1 MNLFVFVFTFFFL
14 LGRFFVLLCN
24 RKLVGCDIKFDMRI
38 IMNGF
43 YCDLNWSNGYFGQFY
58 RTIMSFVE
66 IFLGVLSMHF
76 IKMAILT
83 DFLFIFLLVRR
94 WFARE
99 VYSVGTYSP
108 AVCSPVICSVRDDQV
123 LVKSRS
129 CLVLFQRWPLALTS
143 NNVRNPFVSMGFFG
157 LRTVCFSAH

>member
-1 MNLFVFVFTFFFL
+1 MHLPNKSKRARINESFCFCFHFFLL

-83 DFLFIFLLVRR
+83 DFLFIF
-94 WFARE
+94 
-99 VYSVGTYSP
+99 
-108 AVCSPVICSVRDDQV
+108 C
-123 LVKSRS
+123 
-129 CLVLFQRWPLALTS
+129 
-143 NNVRNPFVSMGFFG
+143 
-157 LRTVCFSAH
+157 